1 MLRLSMRRR
10 SAYASTSSSG
20 KSKETRRPAWPG
32 LGEGVPVC
40 RSCSALSRLRGYLS
54 AGNLLRVRVRIRVR
68 VRVRVRVRAESN
80 LSRDGSLESD
90 LPGEAGGTCPRQG
103 AHV

>member
-1 MLRLSMRRR
+1 MRRR

-54 AGNLLRVRVRIRVR
+54 AGNLLRVIGLGLGLGLGLGFVPSRTYRATAASRAICQVRLAAPAQDKAR
-68 VRVRVRVRAESN
+68 
-80 LSRDGSLESD
+80 
-90 LPGEAGGTCPRQG
+90 TCE
-103 AHV
+103 